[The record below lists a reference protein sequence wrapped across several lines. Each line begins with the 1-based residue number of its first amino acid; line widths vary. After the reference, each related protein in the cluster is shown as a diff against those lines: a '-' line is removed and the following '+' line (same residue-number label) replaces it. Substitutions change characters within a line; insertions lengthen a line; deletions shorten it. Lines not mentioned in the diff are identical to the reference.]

1 MCVCAP
7 RMSLFFSGRA
17 SCTRSGWRK
26 SAVARGRALSGN
38 SDCIC
43 NCVTEP
49 RRADARRSCKRAF
62 VYRTSRSFAGKCP
75 HRRTTKSGGRKPPMV
90 TINANAT
97 AIRTPSAVRRTIA
110 LVSAQTCFPHP
121 RRADARRSWLH
132 TRLRLP
138 IGVSDLQQSY
148 VTHGGL
154 TPAAPVECAYVHRE
168 CRFLG
173 ESGFL
178 AVCQSPKVARWAMLM
193 AKAAAPITPA
203 EPATTQCRHDG
214 LR

>member
-1 MCVCAP
+1 MDEDGVRKVAALLLP
-7 RMSLFFSGRA
+7 ARFPSHGGRCSPKIVRYA
-17 SCTRSGWRK
+17 LQ
-26 SAVARGRALSGN
+26 ARA
-38 SDCIC
+38 
-43 NCVTEP
+43 VTEP

-75 HRRTTKSGGRKPPMV
+75 HHRTTKSGGRKPPVV

-121 RRADARRSWLH
+121 RRADGRRFWFH

-138 IGVSDLQQSY
+138 IGVSDLQERY

-154 TPAAPVECAYVHRE
+154 TPAALVNERMCTANVA
-168 CRFLG
+168 FLG

-193 AKAAAPITPA
+193 AKAAAPIPPV
-203 EPATTQCRHDG
+203 EPATTQCRHD
-214 LR
+214 